1 MQRHGIILMY
11 ILQILFVS
19 VEENILWESLLLG
32 VRRDSIHVL
41 ESFACR
47 LIV

>member
-1 MQRHGIILMY
+1 MRRHGIILMY

-32 VRRDSIHVL
+32 VRRDSIRVL